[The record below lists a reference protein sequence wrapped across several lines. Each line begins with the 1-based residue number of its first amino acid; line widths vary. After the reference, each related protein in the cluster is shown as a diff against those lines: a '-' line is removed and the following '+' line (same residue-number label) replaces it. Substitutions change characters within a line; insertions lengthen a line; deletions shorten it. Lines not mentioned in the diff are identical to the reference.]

1 MSPPRLPTMTG
12 RGSTSVPV
20 ARCTPSVQRVR
31 RLPAFANPT
40 WMRHVDARWPYA
52 VGPARRHGLRPA
64 RELVHSRG
72 EVANDTVNPALDAGL
87 SVSDVLEV
95 VGECTFA
102 GLVGTI
108 DNLAGRVE
116 LDVPAAAGLA
126 GRLRRIPIDG
136 LREADWFWQGAAQGA
151 APTRRPIE
159 SGSSCPEPIRR
170 SAAERSGTRVRPR
183 LSCPSPPRRWP

>member
-1 MSPPRLPTMTG
+1 M
-12 RGSTSVPV
+12 
-20 ARCTPSVQRVR
+20 QRVR

-102 GLVGTI
+102 RLVGTI

-136 LREADWFWQGAAQGA
+136 LREADWFWQGAARA
-151 APTRRPIE
+151 RPLRE
-159 SGSSCPEPIRR
+159 GPSS
-170 SAAERSGTRVRPR
+170 RVRHA
-183 LSCPSPPRRWP
+183 LSPSEDPLRNEMERGSAHA